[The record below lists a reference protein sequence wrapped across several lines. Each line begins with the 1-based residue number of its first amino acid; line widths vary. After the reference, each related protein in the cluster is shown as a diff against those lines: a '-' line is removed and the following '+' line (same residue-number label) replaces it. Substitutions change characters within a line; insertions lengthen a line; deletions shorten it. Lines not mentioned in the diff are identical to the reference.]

1 MNRVFAFLLA
11 LVASIGLA
19 FAAVNVN
26 TADKAQLESLKGIGP
41 VKAQAIIDYRA
52 QHGPFRSLEDL
63 DKVPGIGKGTLDKIR
78 DDVSF
83 SGASAPVSGSSEAK
97 SARTESRSAR
107 AETGSTASTK
117 ETAPAKSEGKPARAE
132 SKSAKAEPK
141 TEPKA
146 SKSESRS
153 AKSESKAAK
162 SEAKKEAAAGGA
174 VDINSAS
181 AKELEDLPGVGA
193 SRAKA
198 IVKGRPYRAKN
209 DLVERKIVPQNVY
222 DQIKDRIVA
231 HQKK

>member
-11 LVASIGLA
+11 LIASIGLA

-63 DKVPGIGKGTLDKIR
+63 DKVPGIGKATLEKIK

-97 SARTESRSAR
+97 STRTETKSTR

-117 ETAPAKSEGKPARAE
+117 ETAPAKSEGKPSKAE
-132 SKSAKAEPK
+132 TKSAKAEPK
-141 TEPKA
+141 ASKAESKA
-146 SKSESRS
+146 SKSES
-153 AKSESKAAK
+153 KASK

-181 AKELEDLPGVGA
+181 AKELEELPGVGA

-209 DLVERKIVPQNVY
+209 DLVDRKIVPQNVY